1 MTKRKSGKEFLR
13 QTTVI
18 VNDPEKLEGVVYLKM
33 HKESANKACHHI
45 LNILTF
51 IYFNILIY

>member
-13 QTTVI
+13 QTPDI

-33 HKESANKACHHI
+33 HKESTNKVCHHI

-51 IYFNILIY
+51 IYFNILVY